1 MWHWQ
6 TSVRCQ
12 ESITSDQPGNARV
25 LKTVLILFLAALSS
39 SALADW
45 AVMYRDVP
53 ADKPNKVNGR
63 DAGTRVEIWILR
75 DFVDALS
82 DTRSGMTG
90 DKTDCAD
97 EIRRQLYLSWH
108 SGRTGF
114 GQEIRLDSLSTGNWS
129 RIKQGASERVLW
141 KFACEMR

>member
-1 MWHWQ
+1 M
-6 TSVRCQ
+6 
-12 ESITSDQPGNARV
+12 
-25 LKTVLILFLAALSS
+25 LKTLLIIAFAALGGS

-45 AVMYRDVP
+45 AVVYRDTP
-53 ADKPNKVNGR
+53 TGNPNRVNGR
-63 DAGTRVEIWILR
+63 DAGSRVEIWVLR

-82 DTRSGMTG
+82 DSRSSMAH

-114 GQEIRLDSLSTGNWS
+114 GQVIRLDPLSNGNWS